1 MKNILKLTA
10 LAIMIVFIFVA
21 CSKDAA
27 TDITNP
33 GSVTGTNSTTQT
45 TPSNE
50 GTGTTPAQTTT
61 TQDSSSS
68 NTGSTA
74 NAGGSS
80 SASSSSTTS
89 GSSTGTSS
97 SSTGSNTA
105 TTGSTGTSSGTTE
118 ASVDVVADSDG
129 PVLDTKCSTVAEH
142 VAAGRIKNNHGQKLK
157 YTMRY
162 GTSVF
167 CMYKYNKN
175 VWKDTKKR

>member
-1 MKNILKLTA
+1 VKNILKLTA
-10 LAIMIVFIFVA
+10 LAIVIVFIFVA

-50 GTGTTPAQTTT
+50 GSSSTPAQTTT

-80 SASSSSTTS
+80 STS

-97 SSTGSNTA
+97 SNTGSNTD

-118 ASVDVVADSDG
+118 APVDVVEDSDG

-142 VAAGRIKNNHGQKLK
+142 VAAGRIKNNHGQIQK
-157 YTMRY
+157 YTKRY

-175 VWKDTKKR
+175 VWKDSKKR

>member
-33 GSVTGTNSTTQT
+33 GSVTGTNNTTQT

-80 SASSSSTTS
+80 
-89 GSSTGTSS
+89 
-97 SSTGSNTA
+97 
-105 TTGSTGTSSGTTE
+105 TGTSSGTTE
-118 ASVDVVADSDG
+118 APVDVVADSDG

-142 VAAGRIKNNHGQKLK
+142 VAAGRIKNNHGQIQK
-157 YTMRY
+157 YTKRY

-167 CMYKYNKN
+167 CMYQYNKN